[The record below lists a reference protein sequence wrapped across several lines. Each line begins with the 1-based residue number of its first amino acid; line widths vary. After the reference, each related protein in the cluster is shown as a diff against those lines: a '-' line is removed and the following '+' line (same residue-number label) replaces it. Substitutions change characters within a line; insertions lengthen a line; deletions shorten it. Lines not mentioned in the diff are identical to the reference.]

1 MCPSDPRAATS
12 TQLNPDGSPVAM
24 SKSLT
29 SFSFMGVA
37 APVTRADVGASPKRP
52 AARKVATDVAMTLFS
67 KLPRKPASALTTTL
81 RRDCT
86 RGALTVFAEILG
98 EDVFIIIIVLC
109 KEFLKQTHFSNQG
122 NNKGTKRGPERAG
135 QPPGLTSFESRF
147 ILTFV
152 AISMAACPR
161 VKTTSLR
168 FPANPLR
175 HTQRRSVVVSSS
187 STLRD
192 AEKLVTLH
200 PYFRVAADAD
210 PAVKVLC
217 AQFEERTQNEK
228 DALYYHFTWCQK
240 DGDDDILFCRE
251 AYTSADAVKIH
262 LANVGDLLDE
272 LLSLTTLERLEVHGT
287 SSELAELH
295 EALDP
300 LGADFYYA
308 NGVAN

>member
-1 MCPSDPRAATS
+1 M
-12 TQLNPDGSPVAM
+12 
-24 SKSLT
+24 
-29 SFSFMGVA
+29 
-37 APVTRADVGASPKRP
+37 
-52 AARKVATDVAMTLFS
+52 
-67 KLPRKPASALTTTL
+67 
-81 RRDCT
+81 
-86 RGALTVFAEILG
+86 
-98 EDVFIIIIVLC
+98 
-109 KEFLKQTHFSNQG
+109 
-122 NNKGTKRGPERAG
+122 
-135 QPPGLTSFESRF
+135 
-147 ILTFV
+147 
-152 AISMAACPR
+152 AIPMAACPR

-168 FPANPLR
+168 FIVNPLR

-200 PYFRVAADAD
+200 PYFRVAADAE

-240 DGDDDILFCRE
+240 DGDDGESFDPSFDTSYFILFCRE

-272 LLSLTTLERLEVHGT
+272 ILSLTTLERLEVHGT

>member
-1 MCPSDPRAATS
+1 
-12 TQLNPDGSPVAM
+12 
-24 SKSLT
+24 
-29 SFSFMGVA
+29 
-37 APVTRADVGASPKRP
+37 
-52 AARKVATDVAMTLFS
+52 
-67 KLPRKPASALTTTL
+67 
-81 RRDCT
+81 
-86 RGALTVFAEILG
+86 
-98 EDVFIIIIVLC
+98 
-109 KEFLKQTHFSNQG
+109 
-122 NNKGTKRGPERAG
+122 
-135 QPPGLTSFESRF
+135 
-147 ILTFV
+147 
-152 AISMAACPR
+152 MAACPR

-200 PYFRVAADAD
+200 PYFRVAADAE

-262 LANVGDLLDE
+262 LANGK
-272 LLSLTTLERLEVHGT
+272 
-287 SSELAELH
+287 SSSIIILNH
-295 EALDP
+295 K
-300 LGADFYYA
+300 A
-308 NGVAN
+308 NHH